1 MASRRWRSARAS
13 DCRST
18 WMKVTTACCGSSS
31 PDCMRCTN
39 QKRQSEGNAA
49 MTVLKWANLA
59 VAFLLELSLLAALA
73 YWGYR
78 VGGNTVVKIAL
89 AIGAPLLMA
98 VVWGTFMAP
107 KAALPLPGPL
117 HLALAFVL
125 FGLGVAALYAVGQS
139 SLALGFALAVVTNQ
153 IL

>member
-1 MASRRWRSARAS
+1 MSVI
-13 DCRST
+13 
-18 WMKVTTACCGSSS
+18 KG
-31 PDCMRCTN
+31 
-39 QKRQSEGNAA
+39 
-49 MTVLKWANLA
+49 ANLA
-59 VAFLLELSLLAALA
+59 VAFLLELCLLAALA

-78 VGGNTVVKIAL
+78 VSGNTAVKIGL

-125 FGLGVAALYAVGQS
+125 FGLGVAALYTAGQPR
-139 SLALGFALAVVTNQ
+139 LAWVFALAVVINQ
-153 IL
+153 VLLVVWRQ